1 MKKYIIIGC
10 AFILALILTMQMFFF
25 LGYYSKTSA
34 LEAETNVSSTEAEI
48 TYMNKKLVK
57 RHKKAARR
65 VNEVEAYVPK
75 FEDTYELNVSD
86 AEYAELSIGD
96 IVTVYY
102 HNDNKESL
110 CLTAK
115 SAGGQAPKLI
125 APMILSIFL
134 FIVGVAL
141 DAFCIVAI
149 LVLKDQAKA
158 RRREA

>member
-1 MKKYIIIGC
+1 MKKYIIIGF
-10 AFILALILTMQMFFF
+10 AFIVALILTLQMFF
-25 LGYYSKTSA
+25 LWGYCYKASI

-48 TYMNKKLVK
+48 TYMNRKLVK
-57 RHKKAARR
+57 RYKKASRR
-65 VNEVEAYVPK
+65 VNEVKAYVPK

-86 AEYAELSIGD
+86 DEYAELSVGD

-102 HNDNKESL
+102 HNDNKGSL
-110 CLTAK
+110 CLTAER
-115 SAGGQAPKLI
+115 AGGQAPKLVSL
-125 APMILSIFL
+125 MILSIFL
-134 FIVGVAL
+134 FIVGIAL